1 MPSALGAL
9 DPFAIALWTLV
20 LCGCLFMVYATLA
33 VGRFLRGVEDVRS
46 QFELLTAEVAEVARV
61 ARHLVGQAS
70 HAEAPTVTPEPAGE
84 GAAPAEPA
92 APAEAPP
99 VQPPPFLTS
108 QPPER
113 GAEEQP

>member
-1 MPSALGAL
+1 L

-20 LCGCLFMVYATLA
+20 LCGVLLMVYVTLA

-61 ARHLVGQAS
+61 AKYLVRQAQPEEDVAAVPATPVAPEPAS
-70 HAEAPTVTPEPAGE
+70 PEPAPTVTEPAS
-84 GAAPAEPA
+84 PP
-92 APAEAPP
+92 PP
-99 VQPPPFLTS
+99 VEPPSFLTS

-113 GAEEQP
+113 GAEAPQ